1 MWWVSGRPGLHGES
15 LSKPKC
21 YTCLFSVCACGGQR
35 THSQGSAFSF
45 HPVGPEAVYMSSYLY
60 FGLSIHMSVCWSVLC
75 AICLPIFVPH
85 CSFTC
90 LSWPSS
96 CPVDPLSPSVCLPS
110 PCTSV
115 CRISLLV
122 PLHPIHST
130 SLHPFMCPSV
140 CLEHPS
146 CLRLLI
152 IFHSNL
158 PKHFSC
164 PDRLRC
170 PMPALQRG
178 RSAYS
183 YWLNC
188 PSLKQFLPPP
198 SSLCLDGVIYIVN

>member
-1 MWWVSGRPGLHGES
+1 MVRACPNQNVTLAYLVCVHVAVREPIHRDLLSPSTLWVLR
-15 LSKPKC
+15 
-21 YTCLFSVCACGGQR
+21 
-35 THSQGSAFSF
+35 
-45 HPVGPEAVYMSSYLY
+45 
-60 FGLSIHMSVCWSVLC
+60 LSICPAICTLACPSICLSAGLFC

-96 CPVDPLSPSVCLPS
+96 CPVAPLSPSVCLPS
-110 PCTSV
+110 PCTPV

-158 PKHFSC
+158 PKHFSR